1 MRELR
6 HLSLIA
12 VAGLLGLSFAA
23 FGCSDDTKPPTTT
36 STGSS
41 TSTSSSS
48 SGGGE
53 GGNGG
58 TGGTGGTGGMG
69 GSSSGMAKLD
79 TAVTDLIPF
88 DATPDVKGDAVYIA
102 GLDKQGNPV
111 IASAKLDG
119 SAAAS
124 KVLSSGA
131 PLVAP
136 LNIAISTDGATLY
149 IADPGAEDA
158 TGKVGRIFKMANDG
172 GTLAPIT
179 NADGYR
185 ARGLEAL
192 SVENKD
198 VIYFAG
204 TDPTGVAGIFKVPAD
219 DSAPVDVVAKGAPFQ
234 DPSGVAVN
242 ANGDV
247 FACDT
252 VQDSD
257 RLGIVVSV
265 IGGNVKPLLSGLLP
279 GFPCGV
285 ALLEGEK
292 ALLVS
297 SRDPVKKT
305 DAVLTIDLSTNMTTS
320 FSMGVDTFVEAAGL
334 HRAKQAGNTF
344 AWADS
349 LANGGTVFRIQYQ

>member
-6 HLSLIA
+6 HLGLIA
-12 VAGLLGLSFAA
+12 ATGLLGLSFAA
-23 FGCSDDTKPPTTT
+23 FGCSDDTKRPTT
-36 STGSS
+36 SS
-41 TSTSSSS
+41 TSSSGSTSSSSS

-53 GGNGG
+53 GG

-69 GSSSGMAKLD
+69 GSSPGMAKLD

-88 DATPDVKGDAVYIA
+88 DATPDPKGDAVYIV

-111 IASAKLDG
+111 VASSKLDG
-119 SAAAS
+119 SMAAS
-124 KVLSSGA
+124 KALFAGS
-131 PLVAP
+131 PLTTP
-136 LNIAISTDGATLY
+136 LNIATSTDGGKLY

-158 TGKVGRIFKMANDG
+158 TGKIGRIFAMPNDG
-172 GTLAPIT
+172 GTPSPVT

-185 ARGLEAL
+185 ARGLETL
-192 SVENKD
+192 SIENKD

-234 DPSGVAVN
+234 DPSGIAVN
-242 ANGDV
+242 SNGDV

-265 IGGNVKPLLSGLLP
+265 VGGKATTLLTGVRP

-285 ALLEGEK
+285 ALMDGEK

-297 SRDPVKKT
+297 AFDFVKKT
-305 DAVLTIDLSTNMTTS
+305 DALMTIDLSTNMTTS
-320 FSMGVDTFVEAAGL
+320 FSSGVDTFVEAAGL
-334 HRAKQAGNTF
+334 HRAKQAVNTF
-344 AWADS
+344 AWVDS
-349 LANGGTVFRIQYQ
+349 IANGGTVFRITYQ